1 MKENEEQSLLFQW
14 AEWHPLLSGM
24 FHIPNGEKRDAV
36 TGARLKRMGVKA
48 GIPDIFLPIPKGQ
61 WHGLFIEMKT
71 DKGRVSENQK
81 TMIEHLRNN
90 GYRVEVCR
98 GFLKAKEVIE
108 EYMQWANGE

>member
-14 AEWHPLLSGM
+14 AGWHPLLRGM

-71 DKGRVSENQK
+71 DKGVLSKSQRER
-81 TMIEHLRNN
+81 IESLRQN
-90 GYRVEVCR
+90 GYRVDVCR
-98 GFLKAKEVIE
+98 GFLKAKETIE
-108 EYMQWANGE
+108 EYMGW